1 MTPQEVIALVREWG
15 KERDAETEQLVK
27 EEADARQRGLVSK
40 PDEDAKPE

>member
-40 PDEDAKPE
+40 PDEDAKTE